1 MKHTGNPEHLESS
14 GIFWD
19 VGLRAS
25 QLSHTNRGSRPE
37 ILEIAPGRNEKEEVN
52 KVASLTDEWNHEPE
66 RLTKMKEEYNGDER
80 IWKLR

>member
-1 MKHTGNPEHLESS
+1 MKHTGEPETS

-25 QLSHTNRGSRPE
+25 QLSHTIRGSRPD

-52 KVASLTDEWNHEPE
+52 KVASLTDE
-66 RLTKMKEEYNGDER
+66 
-80 IWKLR
+80 